1 MKTAFLLLAV
11 LPAAAFAQKVTME
24 FDRGADFSDFHTFF
38 INPGQLNAKSPILNN
53 ELIRKQIQD
62 DIRKQL
68 TAKGLAEVTAGPRD
82 LNVRFTLGSARKQD
96 VEYYPVGWWG
106 ARRIVT
112 GYTEGTLVISLN
124 ETSARSLVWRAI
136 AIQDKASPADVQH
149 KLDDMVKKAFEQYP
163 PKKK

>member
-1 MKTAFLLLAV
+1 MKSALLLLAI
-11 LPAAAFAQKVTME
+11 AAPVFAQKVTLE
-24 FDRGADFSDFHTFF
+24 FDRNADFTIYHTFYV
-38 INPGQLNAKSPILNN
+38 NPGQLNAKSAVLRN

-82 LNVRFTLGSARKQD
+82 LNVGFSLGTARRKD
-96 VEYYPVGWWG
+96 VEFYPAGWWG

-112 GYTEGTLVISLN
+112 GYTEGTLVVNLH
-124 ETSARSLVWRAI
+124 ETSARNLIWRTI
-136 AIQDKASPADVQH
+136 TVQDKASPAQVQA